1 MQSAMGQPGAGFGFH
16 IRISLFSSGCSDGV
30 FSARKAN
37 LASTIKFNRRS
48 VGIYKGCI
56 KCGDMVDSFSSIVR
70 SVAERVT
77 CVLLLAILRLCY
89 ILKTIMYSRLLH
101 RQLLIAMAVVC
112 LAPFVSAQDGLKE
125 ALSQTNLA
133 MPVGHTL
140 AVADLDGDDKA
151 DGAILLDSRWVGA
164 NNSIKIQLHFTGR
177 PNAELS
183 FESAGHALAV
193 KAWDIDHDGDID
205 LVIEDAFTHRPL
217 RVWINEGH
225 GDFHEGRLQ
234 DYPSLALDTDKELQL
249 PYNRPDCLAL
259 CVTPQRSF
267 EVSMMTVH
275 RLGRPPS
282 IGKASTLVTI
292 SPFVSRART
301 SQPSRAP
308 PL

>member
-1 MQSAMGQPGAGFGFH
+1 M
-16 IRISLFSSGCSDGV
+16 
-30 FSARKAN
+30 
-37 LASTIKFNRRS
+37 
-48 VGIYKGCI
+48 
-56 KCGDMVDSFSSIVR
+56 
-70 SVAERVT
+70 
-77 CVLLLAILRLCY
+77 LLLVILRLCY
-89 ILKTIMYSRLLH
+89 ILKTIMCARLFH
-101 RQLLIAMAVVC
+101 RILLCAVAVVC
-112 LAPFVSAQDGLKE
+112 LAPFLSAQDGLKE

-183 FESAGHALAV
+183 FESAGHALTV
-193 KAWDIDHDGDID
+193 RAWDIDHDGDID

-234 DYPSLALDTDKELQL
+234 DYPSIALDADNQLQS

-259 CVTPQRSF
+259 WVTPQRSF

-275 RLGRPPS
+275 RLGRPPC
-282 IGKASTLVTI
+282 IGKSSAPVIVSQA
-292 SPFVSRART
+292 VSRARA

-308 PL
+308 PFFS